1 MRSDMKRLIVAAI
14 AVFLPLTAFADPAEL
29 RPFVEKMLVRCA
41 DQKIDIQRI
50 PEQGP
55 LGFIP
60 YGVTQTSSD
69 ETCGRQAFLL
79 YSPMSQQVILGSV
92 FPVPVDNRPL
102 NMRVSEQASK
112 LLKKPIDATVSGFP
126 LPDGLHAVS
135 MTKDTP
141 FGPFS
146 YHGWID
152 SSQRYLIVGERANL
166 RTDPAKTLVE
176 SLGLEHGVRRGNPA
190 SKTQIIELSD
200 FECPTCARAHKKVEP
215 MIEKALGH
223 IDYIRLDLPLF
234 EHHEWAIPAALG
246 GRAIAKVA
254 PKEYWKYVNF
264 VFENQETIG
273 KQNFDVFFKNYCE
286 DHDINWKAID
296 KIYRSPA
303 ERQSLLAQVSRAFDN
318 GIVSTPTYI
327 INGRIMGYGPE
338 GSFTIDAIKAAIGTK

>member
-1 MRSDMKRLIVAAI
+1 MKRLFVAAI
-14 AVFLPLTAFADPAEL
+14 AAFLPLTAFAASEPPEL

-41 DQKIDIQRI
+41 DQKINFERI
-50 PEQGP
+50 TQQGP

-92 FPVPVDNRPL
+92 FALPVDGRPL
-102 NMRVSEQASK
+102 NARVSEQAST
-112 LLKKPIDATVSGFP
+112 LLKKPINATVSTFP

-152 SSQRYLIVGERANL
+152 SSQRFLIVGERANL
-166 RTDPAKTLVE
+166 RTDPAKTLVD
-176 SLGLEHGVRRGNPA
+176 SLGLEHGVRRGNRA

-200 FECPTCARAHKKVEP
+200 FECPTCARAHKTVEP
-215 MIEKALGH
+215 IIEKALGH

-234 EHHEWAIPAALG
+234 EHHEWALPAALG
-246 GRAIAKVA
+246 GRALAKVA
-254 PKEYWKYVNF
+254 PNEYWKYVNY
-264 VFENQETIG
+264 VFANQELIG
-273 KQNFDVFFKNYCE
+273 KQNFDSFFKNYCE
-286 DHDINWKAID
+286 DRDINWKAVE

-303 ERQSLLAQVSRAFDN
+303 ERQSLLDQVSRAFDS

-338 GSFTIDAIKAAIGTK
+338 GTYTINAIKAATGAK